1 MTEWLIIITNTSKTT
16 RERRIKSKVSTRK
29 EIINLTAEIN
39 GIETKK
45 TTGKSKETKS
55 IFFEKINQIDKP
67 CTRLIKK
74 KRERTQ
80 INKIRNKLWLVH
92 VGIWQKPTEY
102 YKAIILQSKINKFF
116 KKEM

>member
-1 MTEWLIIITNTSKTT
+1 MTEWLIITTNTSKTT
-16 RERRIKSKVSTRK
+16 RERRIKYKVSTRK
-29 EIINLTAEIN
+29 EIINITAKIN

-55 IFFEKINQIDKP
+55 IFFEKVNQIDKP

-80 INKIRNKLWLVH
+80 INKIRNKL
-92 VGIWQKPTEY
+92 
-102 YKAIILQSKINKFF
+102 
-116 KKEM
+116 